1 MRFPVG
7 RFASRPLTL
16 CVVGAALLLGSMLPA
31 MADSAFIQQAPLGSA
46 GSGQNVSLG
55 SLIQAFG
62 PRHTGYGPST
72 HSGLTIPTPETAGP
86 AMGRNYASTLE
97 AGYFNRVTQVQ
108 LGSGNVSNVG
118 ILKGLYNN
126 VGVLQVGHGLRSNLL
141 LVNTV
146 GLSVGVIQ
154 PRGSA
159 PVNMLI
165 ARLPNGALL
174 IKR

>member
-1 MRFPVG
+1 MRFAVG

-16 CVVGAALLLGSMLPA
+16 SVVCAALSFASMRST
-31 MADSAFIQQAPLGSA
+31 MAESAFIQQATM
-46 GSGQNVSLG
+46 SGASRHVSFN
-55 SLIQAFG
+55 SLIHASALTV
-62 PRHTGYGPST
+62 TGYQAPTSR
-72 HSGLTIPTPETAGP
+72 IAVPTPETAIP
-86 AMGRNYASTLE
+86 STTHNFASTLE

-108 LGSGNVSNVG
+108 SGAGNVSNVG

-126 VGVLQVGHGLRSNLL
+126 VGVLQDGHSLNSNLL
-141 LVNTV
+141 LVNTI

-154 PRGSA
+154 PPGSA

>member
-16 CVVGAALLLGSMLPA
+16 CIVGAALLLGSMQPT
-31 MADSAFIQQAPLGSA
+31 MADSVFIQQAPAA
-46 GSGQNVSLG
+46 GSGENVSLG
-55 SLIQAFG
+55 SLIQAFSL
-62 PRHTGYGPST
+62 RHTGYRPST
-72 HSGLTIPTPETAGP
+72 HSGLTIPTPEAAGP
-86 AMGRNYASTLE
+86 AMGRNFASTLE

-141 LVNTV
+141 LVNTI